1 MKKNKKA
8 PSKYLEEAFFILKLF
23 LFREVRN

>member
-8 PSKYLEEAFFILKLF
+8 PSGYLEGAFFILKLF

>member
-8 PSKYLEEAFFILKLF
+8 PSRHQEGAFFILKLF